1 MKGITFFAVLFWLI
15 GITTL
20 TEIFLK
26 LPSKSNYQ
34 YACGAILALC
44 YYITFTAVFNR
55 IKE

>member
-1 MKGITFFAVLFWLI
+1 MKGIIFFAVLFWLI